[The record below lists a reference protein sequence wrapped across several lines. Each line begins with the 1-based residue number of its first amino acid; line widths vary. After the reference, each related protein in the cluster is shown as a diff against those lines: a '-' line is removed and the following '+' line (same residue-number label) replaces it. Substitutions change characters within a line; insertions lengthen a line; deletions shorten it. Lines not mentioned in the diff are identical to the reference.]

1 MVTRGVDVKIRQPH
15 GRNPLRHKT
24 KQKLVEGLHVI
35 NGNIITLMNEYS
47 VWGGVSFFLKTLERF
62 SNC

>member
-1 MVTRGVDVKIRQPH
+1 VVTRGVDVKIRQPH

-47 VWGGVSFFLKTLERF
+47 VWGGVSFFF
-62 SNC
+62 